1 VLKLAQR
8 YKSFRDI
15 SFYRHP
21 IDIVKTIKNYLLAYL
36 FLAMG
41 LSAFGQT
48 PPVDLANMSL
58 GDLLNAKII
67 RSYADHAA
75 FKTGGQGAP
84 LGYLD
89 SSRFHFSTSYVKVR
103 FDGYMDGTDD
113 LSFGEVLWSPEDEPR
128 TDENFPVVPTVITQE
143 AVQFKVAYDLTEQWS
158 LSLSIPY
165 IRQET
170 EHITDNNNFDPDFKD
185 FTIVSEGF
193 GDIEIGATW
202 LHRLNQNSSIL
213 VNLGFSLPTGSID
226 ETGDTP
232 SLGRDNQ
239 LPYTMQ
245 LGSGTYDIKPSIVYS
260 GTSGDWTCGANLNMT
275 LRTGKN
281 DRDYR
286 LGNVYQAGI
295 WTRYAL
301 TDWIQPS
308 FRIDGVVWDKISG
321 KDTDL
326 PYNPVT
332 DRYPAAVVKPDN
344 FGGTKLLALV
354 GLRLKDPR
362 GRLENTFLEFEAGA
376 PFYQDLNGPQPS
388 EDWRFSAS
396 FVLSF

>member
-1 VLKLAQR
+1 MKFIKYYLILV
-8 YKSFRDI
+8 
-15 SFYRHP
+15 FY
-21 IDIVKTIKNYLLAYL
+21 AA
-36 FLAMG
+36 FG
-41 LSAFGQT
+41 LCAFGQT
-48 PPVDLANMSL
+48 PPVDLANLSL

-75 FKTGGQGAP
+75 FKTGGQDSP

-89 SSRFHFSTSYVKVR
+89 SSRFHFSSNYINVK
-103 FDGYMDGTDD
+103 FDGYMDGTKD
-113 LSFGEVLWSPEDEPR
+113 LSTDDVLWSNTSGEAR
-128 TDENFPVVPTVITQE
+128 TDKNFPIVPTVIHQE
-143 AVQFKVAYDLTEQWS
+143 AIQFKGAYDLSERFI

-170 EHITDNNNFDPDFKD
+170 EHISIVPNFDD
-185 FTIVSEGF
+185 FTIVSEGL
-193 GDIEIGATW
+193 GDIEIAVSW
-202 LHRLNQNSSIL
+202 IHQLSHSNNLLI
-213 VNLGFSLPTGSID
+213 NLGLSLPTGSID

-232 SLGRDNQ
+232 GPGPDNQ

-245 LGSGTYDIKPSIVYS
+245 LGSGTYDIKPSIHYFGS
-260 GTSGDWTCGANLNMT
+260 AGNWTYGADLNLT

-286 LGNVYQAGI
+286 LGNVYQSSI

-301 TDWIQPS
+301 TDWLEPS
-308 FRIDGVVWDKISG
+308 IRINGVVWDEISG
-321 KDTDL
+321 KDPAL
-326 PYNPVT
+326 PYDSVN
-332 DRYPAAVVKPDN
+332 DLYPAAVVKPDN

-362 GRLENTFLEFEAGA
+362 GRLENTFLEFEAGT
-376 PFYQDLNGPQPS
+376 PFYQKLNGPQPS

-396 FVLSF
+396 LVLSF

>member
-8 YKSFRDI
+8 YKSFKDI

-113 LSFGEVLWSPEDEPR
+113 LSINEVLWSGVPADR
-128 TDENFPVVPTVITQE
+128 TDENFPVVPTKITQE
-143 AVQFKVAYDLTEQWS
+143 AIQFKGAYDLSERFS

-170 EHITDNNNFDPDFKD
+170 EHVSIKPGFDE

-193 GDIEIGATW
+193 GDIELGATW
-202 LHRLNQNSSIL
+202 LHRLNQNNSIL

-226 ETGDTP
+226 ETGRTPKSAVEDT
-232 SLGRDNQ
+232 Q

-245 LGSGTYDIKPSIVYS
+245 LGSGTYDIKPSIIYS
-260 GTSGDWTCGANLNMT
+260 GIAGDWTYGANLNMT

-308 FRIDGVVWDKISG
+308 FRIDGVAWDEISG
-321 KDTDL
+321 KDPAL
-326 PYNPVT
+326 PYDPIN

>member
-1 VLKLAQR
+1 
-8 YKSFRDI
+8 
-15 SFYRHP
+15 
-21 IDIVKTIKNYLLAYL
+21 
-36 FLAMG
+36 MG

-67 RSYADHAA
+67 RSYSDMNT
-75 FKTGGQGAP
+75 FEPVQQDMP
-84 LGYLD
+84 VGYLD
-89 SSRFHFSTSYVKVR
+89 SSRFHFSTSYVKVK

-113 LSFGEVLWSPEDEPR
+113 VSVNDVLWPWYDADSPR

-143 AVQFKVAYDLTEQWS
+143 AVQFKGAYDLSEQWS

-170 EHITDNNNFDPDFKD
+170 EHVSSKPGFDE

-193 GDIEIGATW
+193 GDVEIAATW

-226 ETGDTP
+226 EKGRTPKDAIVDT
-232 SLGRDNQ
+232 Q

-260 GTSGDWTCGANLNMT
+260 GVAGDWTYGANLNIT

-308 FRIDGVVWDKISG
+308 LRIDGVVWDDISG
-321 KDTDL
+321 EDEDL
-326 PYNPVT
+326 ALTLPEQNPVPNSPQVPYSQNGLP
-332 DRYPAAVVKPDN
+332 YPAAVVKPDN

-362 GRLENTFLEFEAGA
+362 GRLENTFLELEAGA

>member
-1 VLKLAQR
+1 MLKLAQR

-89 SSRFHFSTSYVKVR
+89 SSRFHFSTSYIKVR
-103 FDGYMDGTDD
+103 FDGYMDGTKD
-113 LSFGEVLWSPEDEPR
+113 LSFADVQWDGLPSTR
-128 TDENFPVVPTVITQE
+128 TDKNFPIVPTVIEQE
-143 AVQFKVAYDLTEQWS
+143 ATQFKTAYTLSEQIT
-158 LSLSIPY
+158 LSVSIPY
-165 IRQET
+165 IRQSS
-170 EHITDNNNFDPDFKD
+170 EHISIKPGFDE
-185 FTIVSEGF
+185 FTIVSEGL
-193 GDIEIGATW
+193 GDIETAISW
-202 LHRLNQNSSIL
+202 FKQLDKNNHLLLS
-213 VNLGFSLPTGSID
+213 LGISLPTGSID

-232 SLGRDNQ
+232 SPGPDNQ

-245 LGSGTYDIKPSIVYS
+245 LGSGTYDIKPSIHYFGS
-260 GTSGDWTCGANLNMT
+260 AGNWTYGADLNLT

-286 LGNVYQAGI
+286 LGNVYQSSI

-301 TDWIQPS
+301 TDWLEPS
-308 FRIDGVVWDKISG
+308 IRINGVVWDEISG
-321 KDTDL
+321 KDPAL
-326 PYNPVT
+326 PYDSVK
-332 DRYPAAVVKPDN
+332 DLYPAAVVKPDN

>member
-1 VLKLAQR
+1 MKYIKYYLILV
-8 YKSFRDI
+8 
-15 SFYRHP
+15 FY
-21 IDIVKTIKNYLLAYL
+21 VA
-36 FLAMG
+36 FG
-41 LSAFGQT
+41 LCAFGQT
-48 PPVDLANMSL
+48 PPVDLANLSL

-75 FKTGGQGAP
+75 FKTGGQDSP

-89 SSRFHFSTSYVKVR
+89 SSRFHFSSNYINVK
-103 FDGYMDGTDD
+103 FDGYMDGTKD
-113 LSFGEVLWSPEDEPR
+113 LSTDDVLWSNTSGEAR
-128 TDENFPVVPTVITQE
+128 TDKNFPIVPTVIHQE
-143 AVQFKVAYDLTEQWS
+143 AIQFKGAYDLSERFI

-170 EHITDNNNFDPDFKD
+170 EHISIVPNFDD
-185 FTIVSEGF
+185 FTIVSEGL
-193 GDIEIGATW
+193 GDIEIAVSW
-202 LHRLNQNSSIL
+202 IHQLSHSNNLLI
-213 VNLGFSLPTGSID
+213 NLGLSLPTGSID

-232 SLGRDNQ
+232 GPGPDNQ

-245 LGSGTYDIKPSIVYS
+245 LGSGTYDIKPSIHYFGS
-260 GTSGDWTCGANLNMT
+260 AGNWTYGADLNLT

-286 LGNVYQAGI
+286 LGNVYQSSI

-301 TDWIQPS
+301 TDWLEPS
-308 FRIDGVVWDKISG
+308 IRINGVVWDEISG
-321 KDTDL
+321 KDPAL
-326 PYNPVT
+326 PYDSVN
-332 DRYPAAVVKPDN
+332 DLYPAAVVKPDN

-362 GRLENTFLEFEAGA
+362 DRLENTFLEFEAGT
-376 PFYQDLNGPQPS
+376 PFYQKLNGPQPS

-396 FVLSF
+396 LVLSF

>member
-1 VLKLAQR
+1 MR
-8 YKSFRDI
+8 R
-15 SFYRHP
+15 
-21 IDIVKTIKNYLLAYL
+21 IKYSLLSYL

-48 PPVDLANMSL
+48 PPVDLANISL

-67 RSYADHAA
+67 RSYSDHAA
-75 FKTGGQGAP
+75 FKTGGQDAP

-89 SSRFHFSTSYVKVR
+89 SSRFHFSASYIKVR
-103 FDGYMDGTDD
+103 FDGYMDGTKD
-113 LSFGEVLWSPEDEPR
+113 LSFGEVLFSGGTR
-128 TDENFPVVPTVITQE
+128 TEKNFPIVPTVIEQE
-143 AVQFKVAYDLTEQWS
+143 ATQFKTAYTLSEQIT

-165 IRQET
+165 IRQSS
-170 EHITDNNNFDPDFKD
+170 EHISSNPDPNFKE
-185 FTIVSEGF
+185 FTIVSEGL
-193 GDIEIGATW
+193 GDIETAISW
-202 LHRLNQNSSIL
+202 FKQLNKNNHLLLS
-213 VNLGFSLPTGSID
+213 LGISLPTGSID

-232 SLGRDNQ
+232 GPGPDNQ

-245 LGSGTYDIKPSIVYS
+245 LGSGTYDIKPSVHYFGS
-260 GTSGDWTCGANLNMT
+260 AGNWTYGADLNLT

-286 LGNVYQAGI
+286 LGNVYQSSI

-301 TDWIQPS
+301 TDWLEPS
-308 FRIDGVVWDKISG
+308 IRINGVVWDEISG
-321 KDTDL
+321 RDIDL
-326 PYNPVT
+326 PYDPNNKANP
-332 DRYPAAVVKPDN
+332 YPAAVVKPDN

-362 GRLENTFLEFEAGA
+362 GRLENTFLEFEAGT
-376 PFYQDLNGPQPS
+376 PFYQDLNGPQPA

-396 FVLSF
+396 LVLSF

>member
-1 VLKLAQR
+1 
-8 YKSFRDI
+8 
-15 SFYRHP
+15 
-21 IDIVKTIKNYLLAYL
+21 VKTIKYYLLSYL
-36 FLAMG
+36 FLALG
-41 LSAFGQT
+41 LSAFSQT
-48 PPVDLANMSL
+48 TPVDLANMSL

-67 RSYADHAA
+67 RSYSDLSA
-75 FKTGGQGAP
+75 FEAGQQDMP
-84 LGYLD
+84 VGYFD
-89 SSRFHFSTSYVKVR
+89 NSRFHFNTSYIKVR
-103 FDGYMDGTDD
+103 FDGYMKGTDD
-113 LSFGEVLWSPEDEPR
+113 VSIEDVQWFPATPR

-143 AVQFKVAYDLTEQWS
+143 AIQFKGAYDLTEQCS

-170 EHITDNNNFDPDFKD
+170 DHVSFKLGFEE

-193 GDIEIGATW
+193 GDVELGASW
-202 LHRLNQNSSIL
+202 LHQLSQNSSLLLNI
-213 VNLGFSLPTGSID
+213 GFSLPTGSID
-226 ETGDTP
+226 EKGPTPKSAVADT
-232 SLGRDNQ
+232 Q

-245 LGSGTYDIKPSIVYS
+245 LGSGTYDIKPSILYVGREGNWFY
-260 GTSGDWTCGANLNMT
+260 GANLNLT

-308 FRIDGVVWDKISG
+308 IRIDGIIWDEISG
-321 KDTDL
+321 EDEEL
-326 PYNPVT
+326 RFEVPSGSGNF
-332 DRYPAAVVKPDN
+332 YPAAVVKSNN
-344 FGGTKLLALV
+344 FGGTKCLALV

-376 PFYQDLNGPQPS
+376 PFYQDLSGPQPS

>member
-1 VLKLAQR
+1 MLKLAQR

-103 FDGYMDGTDD
+103 FDGYMDGTKD
-113 LSFGEVLWSPEDEPR
+113 LSFADVQWDGLPQPR
-128 TDENFPVVPTVITQE
+128 TDKNFPIVPTVIEQE
-143 AVQFKVAYDLTEQWS
+143 AIQFKTAYTLSEQIT

-165 IRQET
+165 IRQSS
-170 EHITDNNNFDPDFKD
+170 EHISIKPGFDE
-185 FTIVSEGF
+185 FTIVSEGL
-193 GDIEIGATW
+193 GDIETAISW
-202 LHRLNQNSSIL
+202 FKQLDKNNHLLLS
-213 VNLGFSLPTGSID
+213 LGISLPTGSID

-232 SLGRDNQ
+232 SPGPDNQ

-245 LGSGTYDIKPSIVYS
+245 LGSGTYDIKPSIHYFGS
-260 GTSGDWTCGANLNMT
+260 AGNWTYGADLTLT

-286 LGNVYQAGI
+286 LGNVYQSSI

-301 TDWIQPS
+301 TDWLEPS
-308 FRIDGVVWDKISG
+308 IRINGVVWDEISG
-321 KDTDL
+321 KDPAL
-326 PYNPVT
+326 PYDSVK
-332 DRYPAAVVKPDN
+332 DLYPAAVVKPDN

-362 GRLENTFLEFEAGA
+362 GRLENTFLELEAGA

>member
-8 YKSFRDI
+8 YKSFRSI

-67 RSYADHAA
+67 RSYSDHAA

-89 SSRFHFSTSYVKVR
+89 SSRFHFSTSYIKVR
-103 FDGYMDGTDD
+103 FDGYMDGTKD
-113 LSFGEVLWSPEDEPR
+113 LSFADVQWDGLPSTR
-128 TDENFPVVPTVITQE
+128 TDKNFPIVPTVIEQE
-143 AVQFKVAYDLTEQWS
+143 ATQFKTAYTLSEQIT
-158 LSLSIPY
+158 LSVSIPY
-165 IRQET
+165 IRQSS
-170 EHITDNNNFDPDFKD
+170 EHISIKPGFDE
-185 FTIVSEGF
+185 FTIVSEGL
-193 GDIEIGATW
+193 GDIETAISW
-202 LHRLNQNSSIL
+202 FKQLDENNHLLLS
-213 VNLGFSLPTGSID
+213 LGISLPTGSID

-232 SLGRDNQ
+232 SPGPDNH

-245 LGSGTYDIKPSIVYS
+245 LGSGTYDIKPSIHYFGS
-260 GTSGDWTCGANLNMT
+260 AGNWTYGADLNLT

-308 FRIDGVVWDKISG
+308 FRIDGVVWDEISG
-321 KDTDL
+321 KDPAL
-326 PYNPVT
+326 PYDSVK
-332 DRYPAAVVKPDN
+332 DLYPAAVVKPDN

>member
-1 VLKLAQR
+1 
-8 YKSFRDI
+8 
-15 SFYRHP
+15 
-21 IDIVKTIKNYLLAYL
+21 VKHIKNYLLAYL

-58 GDLLNAKII
+58 GDLLNARII

-75 FKTGGQGAP
+75 FKTGGQDAP

-113 LSFGEVLWSPEDEPR
+113 VSFGEVLFSPGKEDP
-128 TDENFPVVPTVITQE
+128 TDKNFPVVPTVITQE
-143 AVQFKVAYDLTEQWS
+143 AVQFKGAYDLSEQWS

-193 GDIEIGATW
+193 GDVELGTTW

-213 VNLGFSLPTGSID
+213 VNLGLSLPTGSID

-232 SLGRDNQ
+232 RDGPDNQ

-245 LGSGTYDIKPSIVYS
+245 LGSGTYDIKPTIVYS
-260 GTSGDWTCGANLNMT
+260 GVAGDWTYGANLNMT

-308 FRIDGVVWDKISG
+308 FRIDGVAWDEISG

-326 PYNPVT
+326 PYNPDT

-344 FGGTKLLALV
+344 FGGTKCLALV

-362 GRLENTFLEFEAGA
+362 GRLENTFLELEAGA